1 MAEGKRFD
9 GRVAVVTGGASG
21 IGFGAAARM
30 LREGA
35 KIAIWDRDAKALV
48 GLAEKIGGA
57 VHTEA
62 LDLSNPDA
70 VKAAADNTAQAFGR
84 IDVLVNCAGIAGPNH
99 VTWEFPIDVWKQ
111 IMDINVNGMFYCCRY
126 VVPHMLAND
135 YGRIVNISSV
145 AGKEGNPNA
154 AAYSASKAAVIGLTK
169 SLGKELAKTGI
180 RVNAITPA
188 TVVTP
193 ILDQVAQT
201 HIDYMLSKIPMG
213 RFGTVDENAAM
224 ICFAASEEVTFT
236 TASVFDTS
244 GGRTTY

>member
-35 KIAIWDRDAKALV
+35 KIAIWDRDAKALA

-70 VKAAADNTAQAFGR
+70 VKVAADNTAKAFGR

>member
-70 VKAAADNTAQAFGR
+70 VKVAADNTAKAFGR